1 MTGFDNDFRDEIE
14 IQHTMDILADM
25 IPYDD
30 PEYSSKLRQLA
41 EHTVEQM
48 NNPSYEMQW
57 IIEEHDRLLELGV
70 IDH

>member
-1 MTGFDNDFRDEIE
+1 MTDFDNDFRDEIE

-48 NNPSYEMQW
+48 HHHDFDYELMCK
-57 IIEEHDRLLELGV
+57 EHDRLLELGV